1 MRVSTETVT
10 FAGMHHTRAPLVV
23 GTYPLL
29 KDNVPWPL
37 DDPPTSLDRTVDI
50 YKQEQKINKKQQIK
64 KQTKRNIQTLTLTL
78 TPEYVVVSRGQ
89 VPSSFFCSS
98 NSN

>member
-29 KDNVPWPL
+29 KDDVPWPL

-50 YKQEQKINKKQQIK
+50 YKQEQKINKKQQIN
-64 KQTKRNIQTLTLTL
+64 KQTKKKYANIDTHIN
-78 TPEYVVVSRGQ
+78 SRICGGFSW
-89 VPSSFFCSS
+89 PSVIIILLL
-98 NSN
+98 

>member
-29 KDNVPWPL
+29 KDDVPWPL

-50 YKQEQKINKKQQIK
+50 YKQRRTN
-64 KQTKRNIQTLTLTL
+64 KQTKKRNMQTLTLTL
-78 TPEYVVVSRGQ
+78 APEYVVVSRGQ